1 MKKIGIFMFS
11 ALMLVGVMACEKSGT
26 TAGGEGDST
35 TTANGG
41 PATTPPTDPMDPNA
55 TTAEPVSNMPPTSVE
70 FMEESHNFGE
80 VAEGDKVEHVFK
92 FKNTGSNPLKV
103 NNVKPSCGCTT
114 PDWSKEEIA
123 PGKEGFVK
131 VEFDSK
137 GKRGVQKKS
146 VTVTFENTD
155 PKNKILSF
163 NCEVT
168 GNE

>member
-1 MKKIGIFMFS
+1 MKKVGIFLFS
-11 ALMLVGVMACEKSGT
+11 ALMLVGVMSCEKSGT
-26 TAGGEGDST
+26 TAGEGTDST
-35 TTANGG
+35 KTAGSE
-41 PATTPPTDPMDPNA
+41 PAATTDPNA
-55 TTAEPVSNMPPTSVE
+55 TTAEPVSNMPLTFVE

-114 PDWSKEEIA
+114 PDWSKDEIA
-123 PGKEGFVK
+123 PGAEGFVK

-137 GKRGVQKKS
+137 DKRGVQKKS

>member
-1 MKKIGIFMFS
+1 MKKVGIFLFS
-11 ALMLVGVMACEKSGT
+11 ALMLVGVMSCEKSA
-26 TAGGEGDST
+26 TAAGEGADST
-35 TTANGG
+35 ATKGSETV
-41 PATTPPTDPMDPNA
+41 ATTDPNA
-55 TTAEPVSNMPPTSVE
+55 TTAEPVSNMPLTSVE

-80 VAEGDKVEHVFK
+80 VAEGDKVAHVFK

-114 PDWSKEEIA
+114 PDWSKDEIA
-123 PGKEGFVK
+123 PGAEGFVN
-131 VEFDSK
+131 VEFDSQ

>member
-1 MKKIGIFMFS
+1 MFS
-11 ALMLVGVMACEKSGT
+11 ALMIVGIMSCEKSGST
-26 TAGGEGDST
+26 TGNGTDST
-35 TTANGG
+35 NTTANNTAANTEGDG
-41 PATTPPTDPMDPNA
+41 
-55 TTAEPVSNMPPTSVE
+55 TTAEPVSNLPITTVE
-70 FMEESHNFGE
+70 FPEESFNFGE

-92 FKNTGSNPLKV
+92 FKNTGSNPLKL

-123 PGKEGFVK
+123 PGAEGFVK
-131 VEFDSK
+131 VEFDSQ

-146 VTVTFENTD
+146 VTVTFDNTD

-163 NCEVT
+163 SAEVT

>member
-1 MKKIGIFMFS
+1 MKKVGIFLFS
-11 ALMLVGVMACEKSGT
+11 ALMLVGVMSCEKSA
-26 TAGGEGDST
+26 TASGEGSDST
-35 TTANGG
+35 
-41 PATTPPTDPMDPNA
+41 ATKGSEASATTDPMDPNA
-55 TTAEPVSNMPPTSVE
+55 TTAEPVSNMPLTTVE
-70 FMEESHNFGE
+70 FMEEAHNFGE
-80 VAEGDKVEHVFK
+80 VAEGDKVSHVFK

-114 PDWSKEEIA
+114 PDWSKDEIA
-123 PGKEGFVK
+123 PGAEGFVN
-131 VEFDSK
+131 VEFDSQ

>member
-1 MKKIGIFMFS
+1 MKKTGIFLFA
-11 ALMLVGVMACEKSGT
+11 ALMLMGIAACEKSGS
-26 TAGGEGDST
+26 GSGEGTDST
-35 TTANGG
+35 ASKGSE
-41 PATTPPTDPMDPNA
+41 ATTSTDPSG
-55 TTAEPVSNMPPTSVE
+55 TTAEPVSNMPLTTVE

-80 VAEGDKVEHVFK
+80 VPEGDKVAHVFK
-92 FKNTGSNPLKV
+92 FKNTGSNPLRV

-114 PDWSKEEIA
+114 PDWSKEDIA
-123 PGKEGFVK
+123 PGAEGFVN

-163 NCEVT
+163 NCEVM
-168 GNE
+168 GAE

>member
-1 MKKIGIFMFS
+1 VIVIMKKFGIFLFS
-11 ALMLVGVMACEKSGT
+11 ALMLLGVMSCEKSGSDKE
-26 TAGGEGDST
+26 GGNADST
-35 TTANGG
+35 STAANNV
-41 PATTPPTDPMDPNA
+41 TTPADPNA
-55 TTAEPVSNMPPTSVE
+55 TEAEPVSNMPLTTVE

-92 FKNTGSNPLKV
+92 FKNTGSNPLKI

-114 PDWSKEEIA
+114 PDWTKDEVA
-123 PGKEGFVK
+123 PGAEGFVK

>member
-1 MKKIGIFMFS
+1 MKKFGILMFG
-11 ALMLVGVMACEKSGT
+11 ALMLSGMVACEKSAGT
-26 TAGGEGDST
+26 TGGAADST
-35 TTANGG
+35 NTVT
-41 PATTPPTDPMDPNA
+41 TTPPTGDPNA
-55 TTAEPVSNMPPTSVE
+55 TVAEPVSNMPITSAE
-70 FMEESHNFGE
+70 FPEESFNFGE
-80 VAEGDKVEHVFK
+80 VAEGDKVKHTFK
-92 FKNTGSNPLKV
+92 FKNTGSNPLRV

-114 PDWSKEEIA
+114 PDWSKEDVA
-123 PGKEGFVK
+123 PGAEGFVT

-168 GNE
+168 GAE

>member
-1 MKKIGIFMFS
+1 MKKTGIFLFA
-11 ALMLVGVMACEKSGT
+11 ALMLMSIAACERSGSGT
-26 TAGGEGDST
+26 GEGGDST
-35 TTANGG
+35 ATKGSE
-41 PATTPPTDPMDPNA
+41 ATTSTDPNA
-55 TTAEPVSNMPPTSVE
+55 TTAEPVSNMPLTTVE

-92 FKNTGSNPLKV
+92 FKNTGSNPLRV

-114 PDWSKEEIA
+114 PDWSKDDIA
-123 PGKEGFVK
+123 PGAEGFVK

-155 PKNKILSF
+155 PKNKILNF

-168 GNE
+168 GAE

>member
-1 MKKIGIFMFS
+1 MKKIGVFLFG
-11 ALMLVGVMACEKSGT
+11 ALMLVGMMSCEKSGSGDKNGT
-26 TAGGEGDST
+26 DST
-35 TTANGG
+35 GTAANNV
-41 PATTPPTDPMDPNA
+41 ATPGDPNS
-55 TTAEPVSNMPPTSVE
+55 TTAEPVSNMPLTTVE

-114 PDWSKEEIA
+114 PDWTKDEVA
-123 PGKEGFVK
+123 PGGEGFVK

-168 GNE
+168 GAE